1 MAVSLSKIKDHI
13 NDNNDNNVD
22 KANAVGWANKDK
34 KNLHAKLPHIT
45 VCNHKLA

>member
-22 KANAVGWANKDK
+22 KANTVGRANNNK
-34 KNLHAKLPHIT
+34 KNLLAKPPHIT